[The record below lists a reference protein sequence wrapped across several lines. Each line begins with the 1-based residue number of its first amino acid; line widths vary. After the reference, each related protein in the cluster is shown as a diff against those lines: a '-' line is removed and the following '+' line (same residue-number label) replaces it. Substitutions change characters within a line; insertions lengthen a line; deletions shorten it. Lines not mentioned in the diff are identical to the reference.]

1 MKTGGGEGT
10 LLKKGFLLPLLGPHP
25 LILLRLFFIES
36 LFAAFPVDEGTFLS
50 IKKRIQKSIINQGTS
65 VRIIFS

>member
-1 MKTGGGEGT
+1 MKGRLCGWKEKAHPG
-10 LLKKGFLLPLLGPHP
+10 LLLLANGNGP
-25 LILLRLFFIES
+25 
-36 LFAAFPVDEGTFLS
+36 FLS